1 MTHIVVI
8 SVTAQTPPVQNSN
21 VEGNPLLT
29 ESSLP
34 YHVPPFDRIKD
45 EHFAPAMEKGMREE
59 LKEVEVVAN
68 NSEKPTFENTI
79 VALERT
85 GRLLDRAERTFDN
98 LNACNTNPTLQK
110 IETEMAPK
118 LAAHRDAIH
127 LNSKLFARVQE
138 LYDNRDKLGLDPE
151 SAYLLE
157 RYYKDFVRAGAKLS
171 DPDKEKL
178 KKINSEL
185 ATLQTQFE
193 QNVLKEKNAS
203 SIVVD
208 RKEDLA
214 GLSDNQM
221 ASLINAAKAEHKEGK
236 FVIQLQNTTGQPLLG
251 SLQNRPLHERIM
263 QTSLG
268 RNSKGGEFDTRNI
281 VIRTAQLRA
290 EKAKLL
296 GYSNWA
302 AYQLEDQTAHNVPT
316 VNKLLADLAPPA
328 VANAKRE
335 AADMQKIVD
344 EEKGGFQV
352 ASWDWDFYSEKV
364 RKARY
369 AFDESELRPYYELNH
384 VIIDGVFFAA
394 GKLYGLTFKERHDIP
409 VYQPDVRVFEVYDRD
424 GKPLALFLG
433 DYYARPSKRGGAWMN
448 AYVQQNDLF
457 ATKPVVAN
465 HLNIPKPP
473 PGEPT
478 LLTHDEVRTAFH
490 EFGHALHGM
499 FSKVKFPRFSGT
511 SVPRDFVEYPSQ
523 VNEMWA
529 TWPEVL
535 KNYAKHYKTGEPI
548 PQALLD
554 KVIAAQKFNQGFKTT
569 EYLSASLLD
578 QAWHQLNPSEV
589 PKDAVA
595 FEAEALHKAGVDFPP
610 VPPRYRSFYFS
621 HAFAGGYSAGY
632 YSYLWSE
639 VLDADTVEWF
649 KEHGGLKRENGDR
662 FRAMLLSRGGSADA
676 LGLFKNFVGRDP
688 YIEPL
693 LKRRGLDRAPGA
705 DDTKV
710 ESQPPVRSALWD
722 TLSPMTSNELPV
734 EMLPQFCSV
743 IACERTT

>member
-1 MTHIVVI
+1 M
-8 SVTAQTPPVQNSN
+8 SPVEHSD
-21 VEGNPLLT
+21 VEDNPLLK
-29 ESSLP
+29 ESPLP
-34 YHVPPFDRIKD
+34 YHVPPFDKIKD
-45 EHFAPAMEKGMREE
+45 EHFGPAMEAGIREQ

-68 NSEKPTFENTI
+68 SSEKPTFENTI

-85 GRLLDRAERTFDN
+85 GRLLDRAERTFSN

-118 LAAHRDAIH
+118 LSAHRDAIH
-127 LNSKLFARVQE
+127 LNGKLFARIKE

-151 SAYLLE
+151 PAYLLE
-157 RYYKDFVRAGAKLS
+157 RYYKDFVRAGSKLS
-171 DPDKEKL
+171 DADKEKL
-178 KKINSEL
+178 KKINAEL

-214 GLSDNQM
+214 GVSDNQM
-221 ASLINAAKAEHKEGK
+221 ASVINAAKAEHKEGK

-251 SLQNRPLHERIM
+251 SLQNRQLRERIM
-263 QTSLG
+263 QTSLS
-268 RNSKGGEFDTRNI
+268 RNSKGGEFDTRN
-281 VIRTAQLRA
+281 VVMRTAQLRA

-296 GYSNWA
+296 GYPNWA
-302 AYQLEDQTAHNVPT
+302 AYQLEDQTAHDVPT
-316 VNKLLADLAPPA
+316 VNKLLGDLAPPA
-328 VANAKRE
+328 VANARRE
-335 AADMQKIVD
+335 AGDMQKIVD
-344 EEKGGFQV
+344 HENGGFQIG
-352 ASWDWDFYSEKV
+352 AADWAFYSEKV

-384 VIIDGVFFAA
+384 VILDGVFFAA

-409 VYQPDVRVFEVYDRD
+409 VYQSDVRVFEVYDRD
-424 GKPLALFLG
+424 GKSLALFLG

-448 AYVQQNDLF
+448 AYVQQSDLF

-499 FSKVKFPRFSGT
+499 FSRVKYPRFSGT

-535 KNYAKHYKTGEPI
+535 KNYAKHYKTGESI
-548 PQALLD
+548 PQALFD
-554 KVIAAQKFNQGFKTT
+554 KVIAAEKFNQGYKTT

-578 QAWHQLNPSEV
+578 QAWHQLNPSDV

-610 VPPRYRSFYFS
+610 VPPRYRSLYFS

-639 VLDADTVEWF
+639 VLDADTVEWI
-649 KEHGGLKRENGDR
+649 KQHGGLKRENGDR

-676 LGLFKNFVGRDP
+676 LELFKNFVGRDP

-693 LKRRGLDRAPGA
+693 LKRRGLDRAPGSDA
-705 DDTKV
+705 TKV
-710 ESQPPVRSALWD
+710 ESQSRVR
-722 TLSPMTSNELPV
+722 
-734 EMLPQFCSV
+734 
-743 IACERTT
+743 

>member
-1 MTHIVVI
+1 MRFAHFF
-8 SVTAQTPPVQNSN
+8 TACALLNAAQITAVSAADPD
-21 VEGNPLLT
+21 NPLLK
-29 ESSLP
+29 ESALP
-34 YHVPPFDRIKD
+34 YHYPPFDKIKD
-45 EHFAPAMEKGMREE
+45 AHFVPAIEAGMREQ
-59 LKEVEVVAN
+59 LKEVDLVAN
-68 NSEKPTFENTI
+68 NSEKPTFENTV

-85 GRLLDRAERTFDN
+85 GRLLDRAEQTFSN

-110 IETEMAPK
+110 IEKEMAPK
-118 LAAHRDAIH
+118 LSAHRDAIH
-127 LNSKLFARVQE
+127 LNGKLFSRIQQ
-138 LYDNRDKLGLDPE
+138 LYDGRDKLGLDPE

-178 KKINSEL
+178 KKINAEL

-203 SIVVD
+203 SLVVD
-208 RKEDLA
+208 RKEELA
-214 GLSDNQM
+214 GLSDSQM
-221 ASLINAAKAEHKEGK
+221 ATVTNAAKAEHKDGK
-236 FVIQLQNTTGQPLLG
+236 FVIQMQNTTGQPLLG
-251 SLQNRPLHERIM
+251 SLQNRQLRERIM
-263 QTSLG
+263 RTSLG
-268 RNSKGGEFDTRNI
+268 RNSKGGEFDTRN
-281 VIRTAQLRA
+281 VVLRTAQLRA
-290 EKAKLL
+290 ERAKLL
-296 GYSNWA
+296 GYENHA
-302 AYQLEDQTAHNVPT
+302 AYQLEDQTAKDVPT
-316 VNKLLADLAPPA
+316 VNKLLGELAPAA

-335 AADMQKIVD
+335 AGEMQKIVAQ
-344 EEKGGFQV
+344 ENGGFQI
-352 ASWDWDFYSEKV
+352 AAWDWDFYSEKV

-394 GKLYGLTFKERHDIP
+394 GKLYGLTFKERHDLP
-409 VYQPDVRVFEVYDRD
+409 LYQPDVRVFDVFDRD
-424 GKPLALFLG
+424 GQQLAIFIG

-448 AYVQQNDLF
+448 AYVEQSGLF
-457 ATKPVVAN
+457 DFKPVVAN

-499 FSKVKFPRFSGT
+499 FSNVKYPRFSGT

-529 TWPEVL
+529 TWPQVL
-535 KNYAKHYKTGEPI
+535 KNFAKHYKTGEPM

-554 KVIAAQKFNQGFKTT
+554 KVEAAEKFNQGFKTT

-578 QAWHQLNPSEV
+578 QAWHQLDPSRV
-589 PKDAVA
+589 PTDGIV
-595 FEAEALHKAGVDFPP
+595 FEKEALHKAGVDFPP

-639 VLDADTVEWF
+639 VLDADSVEWI
-649 KEHGGLKRENGDR
+649 KQHGGLKRENGDH
-662 FRAMLLSRGGSADA
+662 FRETLLSRGGSADA
-676 LGLFKNFVGRDP
+676 LSLFKNFTGRDP

-693 LKRRGLDRAPGA
+693 LKRRGLDRAPGP
-705 DDTKV
+705 DDTKTGSNQSG
-710 ESQPPVRSALWD
+710 SQEPRKK
-722 TLSPMTSNELPV
+722 N
-734 EMLPQFCSV
+734 
-743 IACERTT
+743 

>member
-1 MTHIVVI
+1 MRFAHFF
-8 SVTAQTPPVQNSN
+8 TACALLNAAQITAVSAADPD
-21 VEGNPLLT
+21 NPLLK
-29 ESSLP
+29 ESALP
-34 YHVPPFDRIKD
+34 YHYPPFDKIKD
-45 EHFAPAMEKGMREE
+45 AHFVPAIEAGMREQ
-59 LKEVEVVAN
+59 LKEVDVVAN
-68 NSEKPTFENTI
+68 NSEKPTLENTV

-85 GRLLDRAERTFDN
+85 GRLLDRAEQTFSN

-110 IETEMAPK
+110 IEKEMAPK
-118 LAAHRDAIH
+118 LSAHRDAIH
-127 LNSKLFARVQE
+127 LNGKLFSRIQQ

-178 KKINSEL
+178 KKINAEL

-208 RKEDLA
+208 RKEELA
-214 GLSDNQM
+214 GLSDSQM
-221 ASLINAAKAEHKEGK
+221 ATVTNAAKAEHKDGK
-236 FVIQLQNTTGQPLLG
+236 FVIQMQNTTGQPLLG
-251 SLQNRPLHERIM
+251 SLQNRQLRERIM

-268 RNSKGGEFDTRNI
+268 RNSKGGEFDTRN
-281 VIRTAQLRA
+281 VVMRTAQLRA

-296 GYSNWA
+296 GYQNWA
-302 AYQLEDQTAHNVPT
+302 AYQLEDQTAKDVPT
-316 VNKLLADLAPPA
+316 VNKLLGELAPPA

-335 AADMQKIVD
+335 AADMQRIAD
-344 EEKGGFQV
+344 QENGGFKV
-352 ASWDWDFYSEKV
+352 AAWDWDFYSEKV
-364 RKARY
+364 RKAHY

-394 GKLYGLTFKERHDIP
+394 GKLYGLTFKERHDLP
-409 VYQPDVRVFEVYDRD
+409 VYLPEVRVFEVYDRD

-448 AYVQQNDLF
+448 AYVEQSDLF

-473 PGEPT
+473 AGEPT

-499 FSKVKFPRFSGT
+499 FSNVKYPRFSGT

-535 KNYAKHYKTGEPI
+535 KNFAKHYKTGEPM

-554 KVIAAQKFNQGFKTT
+554 KVEAAEKFNQGFKTT

-578 QAWHQLNPSEV
+578 QAWHQLDPSRV
-589 PKDAVA
+589 PTDGIV
-595 FEAEALHKAGVDFPP
+595 FEKEALHKAGVDFPL

-639 VLDADTVEWF
+639 VLDADSVEWI
-649 KEHGGLKRENGDR
+649 KQHGGLKRENGDH
-662 FRAMLLSRGGSADA
+662 FRETLLSRGGSADA
-676 LGLFKNFVGRDP
+676 LSLFKNFTGREP

-693 LKRRGLDRAPGA
+693 LKRRGLDRAPGP
-705 DDTKV
+705 DDNKA
-710 ESQPPVRSALWD
+710 E
-722 TLSPMTSNELPV
+722 
-734 EMLPQFCSV
+734 PQKPGG
-743 IACERTT
+743 

>member
-1 MTHIVVI
+1 MLGVERWTFSDKSH
-8 SVTAQTPPVQNSN
+8 SLMRFAHFFTACALLSAAQITAVSAADPVD
-21 VEGNPLLT
+21 NPLLK
-29 ESSLP
+29 ESTLP
-34 YHVPPFDRIKD
+34 YHLPPFDQIKD
-45 EHFAPAMEKGMREE
+45 EHFVPAMEAGMRDQ
-59 LKEVEVVAN
+59 LKEVDAVAN
-68 NSEKPTFENTI
+68 NSEKPTFENTV

-85 GRLLDRAERTFDN
+85 GRSIDRAERTFSN

-157 RYYKDFVRAGAKLS
+157 RYYKDFVRARAKLS

-203 SIVVD
+203 SVVVD
-208 RKEDLA
+208 RKEDLT

-221 ASLINAAKAEHKEGK
+221 ASLINAAKAEHKEGN
-236 FVIQLQNTTGQPLLG
+236 FVIQLQNTTGQPPLW
-251 SLQNRPLHERIM
+251 SLQNRQLRDRIM
-263 QTSLG
+263 QSSLA
-268 RNSKGGEFDTRNI
+268 RNSKGGEFDTRN
-281 VIRTAQLRA
+281 VVMRTAQLRA
-290 EKAKLL
+290 DKAKLL
-296 GYSNWA
+296 GYANWA
-302 AYQLEDQTAHNVPT
+302 AYQLEDQTAHDVPT

-344 EEKGGFQV
+344 EERGGFQI
-352 ASWDWDFYSEKV
+352 AACDWDFYSEKV
-364 RKARY
+364 RKAQY

-384 VIIDGVFFAA
+384 VIIDGVFYAA
-394 GKLYGLTFKERHDIP
+394 GKLYGLTFKERHDLP
-409 VYQPDVRVFEVYDRD
+409 VYQPDVRVFEVFDRD
-424 GKPLALFLG
+424 GQQLAIFIG

-448 AYVQQNDLF
+448 AYVEQSGLF
-457 ATKPVVAN
+457 GFKPVVAN

-499 FSKVKFPRFSGT
+499 FSNVKYPRFSGT

-529 TWPEVL
+529 NWPEVL
-535 KNYAKHYKTGEPI
+535 KNYAKHYKTGE
-548 PQALLD
+548 
-554 KVIAAQKFNQGFKTT
+554 
-569 EYLSASLLD
+569 
-578 QAWHQLNPSEV
+578 
-589 PKDAVA
+589 
-595 FEAEALHKAGVDFPP
+595 
-610 VPPRYRSFYFS
+610 
-621 HAFAGGYSAGY
+621 
-632 YSYLWSE
+632 
-639 VLDADTVEWF
+639 
-649 KEHGGLKRENGDR
+649 
-662 FRAMLLSRGGSADA
+662 
-676 LGLFKNFVGRDP
+676 
-688 YIEPL
+688 
-693 LKRRGLDRAPGA
+693 
-705 DDTKV
+705 
-710 ESQPPVRSALWD
+710 
-722 TLSPMTSNELPV
+722 
-734 EMLPQFCSV
+734 
-743 IACERTT
+743 

>member
-1 MTHIVVI
+1 MRHSLAVVRLFRVLAI
-8 SVTAQTPPVQNSN
+8 LAAVQITSSSLNAGKRSAKSSTSSSTA
-21 VEGNPLLT
+21 GANPLLV
-29 ESSLP
+29 ESTLP
-34 YHVPPFDRIKD
+34 YHAPPFDKIKD
-45 EHFAPAMEKGMREE
+45 EHFAPALEAGMREQ
-59 LKEVEVVAN
+59 LKEVDVVAN
-68 NSEKPTFENTI
+68 NSEKPTFDNTI
-79 VALERT
+79 VGLERT
-85 GRLLDRAERTFDN
+85 GRLLDRAERTFSN
-98 LNACNTNPTLQK
+98 LNACNTNPAMQK
-110 IETEMAPK
+110 IEKEMAPK
-118 LAAHRDAIH
+118 LSAHRDAIH
-127 LNSKLFARVQE
+127 LNGKLFARIQE
-138 LYDNRDKLGLDPE
+138 LYNNREKLGLDPE

-157 RYYKDFVRAGAKLS
+157 RYYKDFVRAGAKLY

-178 KKINSEL
+178 KKINAEL
-185 ATLQTQFE
+185 ATLQTDFE

-203 SIVVD
+203 SLVVD

-221 ASLINAAKAEHKEGK
+221 ASVTAAAKAEHKEGK

-251 SLQNRPLHERIM
+251 SLQNRPLRQRIM
-263 QTSLG
+263 DASLA
-268 RNSKGGEFDTRNI
+268 RNSKGGEFDTRN
-281 VIRTAQLRA
+281 VVLRTAQLRA
-290 EKAKLL
+290 ERAKLL
-296 GYSNWA
+296 GYENHA
-302 AYQLEDQTAHNVPT
+302 AYQLDDQTAHDVPT
-316 VNKLLADLAPPA
+316 VNKLLGDLAPPA

-335 AADMQKIVD
+335 AADMEKIVD
-344 EEKGGFQV
+344 QQNGGFQV
-352 ASWDWDFYSEKV
+352 ASWDWDFYSEQV

-384 VIIDGVFFAA
+384 VILDGVFYAA
-394 GKLYGLTFKERHDIP
+394 NKEYGLTFKERHDIP
-409 VYQPDVRVFEVYDRD
+409 VYQPDVRVFEIYDRD

-448 AYVQQNDLF
+448 AYVQQSGLF
-457 ATKPVVAN
+457 GTKPVVAN

-499 FSKVKFPRFSGT
+499 FSNVKYPRFGGT
-511 SVPRDFVEYPSQ
+511 GVPRDFVEYPSQ

-548 PQALLD
+548 PQALFD
-554 KVIAAQKFNQGFKTT
+554 KVLAAQKFNQGYKTT

-578 QAWHQLNPSEV
+578 QAWHQLDPSRI
-589 PKDAVA
+589 PQDAVA

-621 HAFAGGYSAGY
+621 HAFAAGYSAGY

-639 VLDADTVEWF
+639 VLDADTVEWI

-705 DDTKV
+705 DDSRT
-710 ESQPPVRSALWD
+710 ESEKPNL
-722 TLSPMTSNELPV
+722 
-734 EMLPQFCSV
+734 
-743 IACERTT
+743 

>member
-1 MTHIVVI
+1 MRFAHFF
-8 SVTAQTPPVQNSN
+8 TACALLGAAQITAVSAADPVD
-21 VEGNPLLT
+21 NPLLK
-29 ESSLP
+29 ESALP
-34 YHVPPFDRIKD
+34 YHYPPFDKIKD
-45 EHFAPAMEKGMREE
+45 AHFVPAIEAGMREQ
-59 LKEVEVVAN
+59 LKEVDLVAN
-68 NSEKPTFENTI
+68 NSEKPTFENTV

-85 GRLLDRAERTFDN
+85 GRLLDRAEQTFSN

-110 IETEMAPK
+110 IEKEMAPK
-118 LAAHRDAIH
+118 LSAHRDAIH
-127 LNSKLFARVQE
+127 LNGKLFSRIQQ
-138 LYDNRDKLGLDPE
+138 LYDGRDKLGLDPE

-178 KKINSEL
+178 KKINAEL

-203 SIVVD
+203 SLVVD
-208 RKEDLA
+208 RKEELA
-214 GLSDNQM
+214 GLSDSQM
-221 ASLINAAKAEHKEGK
+221 ATVTNAAKAEHKDGK
-236 FVIQLQNTTGQPLLG
+236 FVIQMQNTTGQPLLG
-251 SLQNRPLHERIM
+251 SLQNRQLRERIM
-263 QTSLG
+263 RTSLG
-268 RNSKGGEFDTRNI
+268 RNSKGGEFDTRN
-281 VIRTAQLRA
+281 VVLRTAQLRA
-290 EKAKLL
+290 ERAKLL
-296 GYSNWA
+296 GYENHA
-302 AYQLEDQTAHNVPT
+302 AYQLEDQTAKDVPT
-316 VNKLLADLAPPA
+316 VNKLLGELAPAA

-335 AADMQKIVD
+335 AGEMQKIVAQ
-344 EEKGGFQV
+344 ENGGFQI
-352 ASWDWDFYSEKV
+352 AAWDWDFYSEKV

-394 GKLYGLTFKERHDIP
+394 GKLYGLTFKERHDLP
-409 VYQPDVRVFEVYDRD
+409 VYLPEVRVFEVYDRD

-433 DYYARPSKRGGAWMN
+433 DYYARSSKRGGAWMN
-448 AYVQQNDLF
+448 AYVEQSDLF

-499 FSKVKFPRFSGT
+499 FSNVKYPRFSGT

-535 KNYAKHYKTGEPI
+535 KNFAKHYKTGEPM

-554 KVIAAQKFNQGFKTT
+554 KVEAAEKFNQGFKTT

-578 QAWHQLNPSEV
+578 QAWHQLDPSRV
-589 PKDAVA
+589 PTDGIV
-595 FEAEALHKAGVDFPP
+595 FEKEALHKAGVDFPP

-639 VLDADTVEWF
+639 VLDADSVEWI
-649 KEHGGLKRENGDR
+649 KQHGGLKRENGDR
-662 FRAMLLSRGGSADA
+662 FRETLLSRGGSADA
-676 LGLFKNFVGRDP
+676 LSLFKNFTGRDP

-693 LKRRGLDRAPGA
+693 LKRRGLDRAPGP
-705 DDTKV
+705 DDTKTGSNQSG
-710 ESQPPVRSALWD
+710 SQEPSKK
-722 TLSPMTSNELPV
+722 N
-734 EMLPQFCSV
+734 
-743 IACERTT
+743 

>member
-1 MTHIVVI
+1 MTHIAAI
-8 SVTAQTPPVQNSN
+8 SVIAQTSPVENSN
-21 VEGNPLLT
+21 IADNPLLT

-34 YHVPPFDRIKD
+34 YHVPPFDKIKD
-45 EHFAPAMEKGMREE
+45 EHFTPAIEAGMRDQ
-59 LKEVEVVAN
+59 LKEVEAVADN
-68 NSEKPTFENTI
+68 AEKPTFDNTI

-85 GRLLDRAERTFDN
+85 GRLLDRAQRTFSN

-110 IETEMAPK
+110 IDKEMAPK
-118 LAAHRDAIH
+118 LAAHRDEIF
-127 LNSKLFARVQE
+127 LNPKLFARVQQ
-138 LYDNRDKLGLDPE
+138 LYDNRTHLGLDPE

-171 DPDKEKL
+171 DADKEKL
-178 KKINSEL
+178 RKINAEL

-193 QNVLKEKNAS
+193 QNVLKEKNAAS
-203 SIVVD
+203 VVVD
-208 RKEDLA
+208 RKEDLN

-221 ASLINAAKAEHKEGK
+221 ASVTAAAKAEHKEGK
-236 FVIQLQNTTGQPLLG
+236 FVIQMQNTTGQPLLG
-251 SLQNRPLHERIM
+251 SLQNRQLRERIM
-263 QTSLG
+263 QTSLA
-268 RNSKGGEFDTRNI
+268 RNSHGGEFDTRDT
-281 VIRTAQLRA
+281 VLRTAQLRA

-296 GYSNWA
+296 GYTNWA
-302 AYQLEDQTAHNVPT
+302 AYQLEDQTAHDVPT
-316 VNKLLADLAPPA
+316 VNKLLSDLAPPA
-328 VANAKRE
+328 VANAKGE
-335 AADMQKIVD
+335 ASDMQKIVD
-344 EEKGGFQV
+344 QEKGGFEI
-352 ASWDWDFYSEKV
+352 ASWDWPFYSEKV

-384 VIIDGVFFAA
+384 VILDGVFFAA

-448 AYVQQNDLF
+448 AYVQQSDLF

-499 FSKVKFPRFSGT
+499 FSNVKYPRFSGT

-535 KNYAKHYKTGEPI
+535 KNYAKHYKTGESI

-554 KVIAAQKFNQGFKTT
+554 KVMAAEKFNQGYKTT

-578 QAWHQLNPSEV
+578 QAWHQLNPPDV

-632 YSYLWSE
+632 YSYIWSE

-688 YIEPL
+688 YVEPL
-693 LKRRGLDRAPGA
+693 LKRRGLDRATTSDAKKA
-705 DDTKV
+705 DL
-710 ESQPPVRSALWD
+710 QPTDR
-722 TLSPMTSNELPV
+722 
-734 EMLPQFCSV
+734 
-743 IACERTT
+743 

>member
-1 MTHIVVI
+1 MRLYFHSLVKSISTQSALCAILAMTHIAAI
-8 SVTAQTPPVQNSN
+8 SVTAQTSRVQNSN

-34 YHVPPFDRIKD
+34 YHVPPFDKIKD
-45 EHFAPAMEKGMREE
+45 EHFAPAMEAGMREE

-68 NSEKPTFENTI
+68 NSEKPTFDNTI

-171 DPDKEKL
+171 DADKEKL
-178 KKINSEL
+178 KKMNAEL

-203 SIVVD
+203 SVVVD

-221 ASLINAAKAEHKEGK
+221 ASVTNAAKAEHKDGK

-251 SLQNRPLHERIM
+251 SLQNRSLRERIM
-263 QTSLG
+263 QSSLR

-302 AYQLEDQTAHNVPT
+302 AYQLEDQTAHDVPT
-316 VNKLLADLAPPA
+316 VNKLLGNLAPPA

-344 EEKGGFQV
+344 EKNGGSQI
-352 ASWDWDFYSEKV
+352 ASWDWDSYSEKV

-384 VIIDGVFFAA
+384 VILDGVFFAA

-409 VYQPDVRVFEVYDRD
+409 VYQPDVRVFEAYDRD

-473 PGEPT
+473 SGEPT

-499 FSKVKFPRFSGT
+499 FSKVKYPRFSGT

-554 KVIAAQKFNQGFKTT
+554 KVIAAQKFNQGYKTT
-569 EYLSASLLD
+569 EYLSASLVD
-578 QAWHQLNPSEV
+578 QAWHQLNPPDV

-595 FEAEALHKAGVDFPP
+595 FEADALHKAGVDFQP

-649 KEHGGLKRENGDR
+649 KQHGGLKRENGDR

-693 LKRRGLDRAPGA
+693 LKRRGLDRTPGA
-705 DDTKV
+705 DDSKV
-710 ESQPPVRSALWD
+710 ESQAPGR
-722 TLSPMTSNELPV
+722 
-734 EMLPQFCSV
+734 
-743 IACERTT
+743 

>member
-1 MTHIVVI
+1 MHFCFRSLVKSTSAEATLSLIVAVTHIAAI
-8 SVTAQTPPVQNSN
+8 SVIAQTSPVQNPN
-21 VEGNPLLT
+21 MTDNPLLT

-34 YHVPPFDRIKD
+34 YHIPPFDKIKD
-45 EHFAPAMEKGMREE
+45 EHFEPAIEAGMREE
-59 LKEVEVVAN
+59 LKEVEGVAN
-68 NSEKPTFENTI
+68 DSEKPTFDNTI
-79 VALERT
+79 VALEHT
-85 GRLLDRAERTFDN
+85 GRLLDRAERTFSN

-110 IETEMAPK
+110 IETEIAPQ
-118 LAAHRDAIH
+118 LSAHRDAIH
-127 LNSKLFARVQE
+127 LNGKLFARIQE
-138 LYDNRDKLGLDPE
+138 LYDNRDNLGLDPE

-171 DPDKEKL
+171 DTDKEKL
-178 KKINSEL
+178 KKINTEL

-203 SIVVD
+203 SVVVD

-221 ASLINAAKAEHKEGK
+221 ASVTAAAKAEHKDGK

-251 SLQNRPLHERIM
+251 SLQNRQLRERIM
-263 QTSLG
+263 QTSLA
-268 RNSKGGEFDTRNI
+268 RNSHGGEFDTRNI
-281 VIRTAQLRA
+281 VTRTAQLRA

-296 GYSNWA
+296 GYANWA
-302 AYQLEDQTAHNVPT
+302 AYQLEDQTAHDVPT
-316 VNKLLADLAPPA
+316 VNKLLSDLAPPA

-335 AADMQKIVD
+335 ATDMQKIVD
-344 EEKGGFQV
+344 QEKGGFQI
-352 ASWDWDFYSEKV
+352 ASWDWPFYSEKV

-384 VIIDGVFFAA
+384 VILDGVFFAA

-448 AYVQQNDLF
+448 AYVQQSDLF
-457 ATKPVVAN
+457 GTKPVVAN

-499 FSKVKFPRFSGT
+499 FSNVKYPRFSGT

-554 KVIAAQKFNQGFKTT
+554 KVIAAEKFNQGYKTT

-578 QAWHQLNPSEV
+578 QAWHQLNPPDV
-589 PKDAVA
+589 PHDAVA

-693 LKRRGLDRAPGA
+693 LKRRGLDREQSGNGA
-705 DDTKV
+705 SRRT
-710 ESQPPVRSALWD
+710 ENERLQRSGVR
-722 TLSPMTSNELPV
+722 
-734 EMLPQFCSV
+734 
-743 IACERTT
+743 